1 MLRIALGLVVAYVAL
16 VILAWLFQER
26 LAFPAPRAPVP
37 DPRRLGVT
45 NGERIELVM
54 GDGTKLAGWSLAPV
68 PVGAQHAAPLH
79 ASPALLWFYGNGE
92 NIATIWPIL
101 RGFPPPPPALPLGD
115 HPRHRGSPR
124 RAA

>member
-54 GDGTKLAGWSLAPV
+54 GDGTKLAGWDLAPL
-68 PVGAQHAAPLH
+68 PVGAQHAAPPH
-79 ASPALLWFYGNGE
+79 APPAPLWVYGNGE
-92 NIATIWPIL
+92 NNPTIWPNPPD
-101 RGFPPPPPALPLGD
+101 FPPP
-115 HPRHRGSPR
+115 
-124 RAA
+124 

>member
-54 GDGTKLAGWSLAPV
+54 GDGTKLAGGDLAPR
-68 PVGAQHAAPLH
+68 PVRAPQAAAPH
-79 ASPALLWFYGNGE
+79 PSPPLLWVFGN
-92 NIATIWPIL
+92 
-101 RGFPPPPPALPLGD
+101 
-115 HPRHRGSPR
+115 R
-124 RAA
+124 RNTRSQWAN